1 MENSLIFTK
10 QRNVNINKL
19 QLYDVESLLA
29 SNTKDIKNIYKK
41 WVNKEIIIVDIKRST
56 IKTFHIINIMVLC
69 YIMIVCG
76 KARSHKNDKNT
87 TKSVTE

>member
-10 QRNVNINKL
+10 QRNVDINKL
-19 QLYDVESLLA
+19 QLYDVEITA
-29 SNTKDIKNIYKK
+29 GIKYEGHQKHLQK